1 MEFVI
6 AGATIGMA
14 IIIIRIVIKKVFDGN
29 A

>member
-14 IIIIRIVIKKVFDGN
+14 IIIIRVVIKKVFDGN
-29 A
+29 P